1 MLVFQWSEIIYSIFL
16 IVSKDDHYYNEKQQ
30 INPMYCLKM
39 RKIFG
44 KQCFTEVKWNKFQRD
59 ICK

>member
-1 MLVFQWSEIIYSIFL
+1 MFIFQWTEIIYSIFL
-16 IVSKDDHYYNEKQQ
+16 IVSKDDHHYKEKQQ

-44 KQCFTEVKWNKFQRD
+44 KLCITEVKWNSFQRD
-59 ICK
+59 IRK